1 MKCNICKEEARYIHE
16 GKAYCC
22 DCFVNEAIKNG
33 DVEVKKESV
42 TIYKY
47 GNKEYWESPNYTFEN
62 NLDNLIE
69 ELETDYDVEF
79 VE

>member
-1 MKCNICKEEARYIHE
+1 MKCNICEEDARYIHE
-16 GKAYCC
+16 GKTYCC
-22 DCFVNEAIKNG
+22 DCFVGEAIKNG
-33 DVEVKKESV
+33 DVKVKKEIV
-42 TIYKY
+42 TIYEY

-62 NLDNLIE
+62 DLDNLIE